1 MDQMLAIILGGGA
14 GTRLQPLTSHRAK
27 PAVPLAGKYRLVDV
41 PISNCINSGLDRIF
55 VLTQFNSASLNS
67 HVARAYRF
75 DRFRSGFVTVLAAE
89 QTPSS
94 TAWYQGTAD
103 AVRQSL
109 PHIRSF
115 PHEHVIILSGDQ
127 LYSMDYRA
135 MLAHHEAHGADVTVA
150 TTPVTADEASAFGIL
165 KTDERHT
172 ITEFHEKPPRDELDG
187 KESPVSEEMKR
198 AGRRYLASMG
208 IYIFGSKVLKAVL
221 DANQDDHDFGKE
233 IIPKAIERRRVVS
246 YPFTGYWSDIG
257 TVRSFFEANIMLAQP
272 QPDFNLYDPVMPLY
286 TNARMLAPAKVE
298 CSHVE
303 NAIISEGSV
312 IVGAE
317 ISNAVVG
324 LRSFVGRGA
333 SLRRTVL
340 MGSDYYPWQDVQSRE
355 PVQGPL
361 HTGVGE
367 GTRIENAIID
377 RNAAIGKDCVIAN
390 EQGVQEGEG
399 PGYKIRDGVI
409 VVEKNAEIP
418 DGTVI

>member
-1 MDQMLAIILGGGA
+1 MASMIAIILGGGA
-14 GTRLQPLTSHRAK
+14 GTRLQPLTSQRAK

-94 TAWYQGTAD
+94 KAWYQGTAD

-109 PHIRSF
+109 SHVRNY
-115 PHEHVIILSGDQ
+115 PHEYVIILSGDQ
-127 LYSMDYRA
+127 LYSMDYQT
-135 MLAHHEAHGADVTVA
+135 MLAHHIEHGADVTVA

-165 KTDERHT
+165 KTDDHHT
-172 ITEFHEKPPRDELDG
+172 ITEFHEKPARDDLDG
-187 KESPVSEEMKR
+187 KDSPVSAEMEA
-198 AGRRYLASMG
+198 AGRHYLASMG
-208 IYIFGSKVLKAVL
+208 IYIFGCDVLERAL
-221 DANQDDHDFGKE
+221 DADEEDHDFGNE
-233 IIPKAIERRRVVS
+233 IIPKAIDKQRVVS
-246 YPFTGYWSDIG
+246 YPFTSYWSDIG
-257 TVRSFFEANIMLAQP
+257 TVQSFFEANIMLAQP
-272 QPDFNLYDPVMPLY
+272 QPEFNLYDPVMPLY

-298 CSHVE
+298 RSRVE

-317 ISNAVVG
+317 INNSVVG
-324 LRSFVGRGA
+324 LRSFVARGA
-333 SLRRTVL
+333 SLHRTVM
-340 MGSDYYPWQDVQSRE
+340 MGSDYYPWQDGGRE
-355 PVQGPL
+355 PVLGPANA
-361 HTGVGE
+361 GIGE

-377 RNAAIGKDCVIAN
+377 RNAAIGRDCVITN
-390 EQGVQEGEG
+390 EQNVQDLDG
-399 PGYKIRDGVI
+399 PGYRIRDGVI
-409 VVEKNAEIP
+409 VIEKNAEIP